1 MDQKEDLTNVQQVI
15 HPTNL
20 LNNTLKVFDALPL
33 KQKDALIAQYKR
45 KQEDFVT
52 A

>member
-20 LNNTLKVFDALPL
+20 LNNTFKVFDALPL